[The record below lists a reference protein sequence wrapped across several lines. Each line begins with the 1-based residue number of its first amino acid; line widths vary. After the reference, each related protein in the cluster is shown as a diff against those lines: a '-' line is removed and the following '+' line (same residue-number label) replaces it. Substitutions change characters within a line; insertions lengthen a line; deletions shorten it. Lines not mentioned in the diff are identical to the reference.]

1 MATNSN
7 SNKSHRKCYVLIAAA
22 HGCIATIA
30 ALEPVLL
37 IAASEALIAATYLYL
52 ASRPGA

>member
-1 MATNSN
+1 MPTPH
-7 SNKSHRKCYVLIAAA
+7 KPHRNAYALIAVAHACLAA
-22 HGCIATIA
+22 IA

-37 IAASEALIAATYLYL
+37 IAASEALIAGTYLYL